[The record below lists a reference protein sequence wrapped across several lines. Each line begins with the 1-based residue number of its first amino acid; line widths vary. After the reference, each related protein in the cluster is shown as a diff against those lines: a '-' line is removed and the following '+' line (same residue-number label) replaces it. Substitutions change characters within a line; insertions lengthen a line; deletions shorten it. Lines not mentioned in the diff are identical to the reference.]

1 MKRILILMLF
11 LSKCAF
17 GQTGQSAINE
27 CNNIVYTP
35 MSAKPDFNTM
45 LAGVKYAVIE
55 SEAKINGHVPAINAL
70 YDYLKAL
77 GFDNVTTL
85 ADHQP
90 TDNIAEEIMV
100 SIGFDYN
107 LQDFSNITMS
117 FYSPATEYA
126 WEFSTKM
133 VARGGVYSDP
143 KANFGKA
150 LRDMHGF
157 QKGAFNSLYT
167 VQLAK
172 RQTCWTE
179 ALLRSDIQ
187 VKGCDKLEGVYEGT
201 SNTAQMS
208 KYRVG
213 LRRMNGQYYLIY
225 FSGAPNKS
233 NWVEGEIKATLESTA
248 TPSLFK
254 AKWVM
259 ANKTENDNFYVSFE
273 NGIMNLIDPNSKK
286 QIFIKMFPSMS
297 ENVSIPTEN
306 TSSGT
311 GFALSSN
318 GYIVTNYHVTNGANS
333 IKVRGINGDFSK
345 TFAAQ
350 VVIEDKNND
359 LSIIKINDSHFTSL
373 GNIPYVIANKT
384 VDVGSTIFVLGYPL
398 RATMGNEV
406 KLTNGIISAKSGF
419 QGDVTSYQVN
429 ASVQPGNSGG
439 PLFDSKGNIVG
450 VINAKHLGAEN
461 VSYAIKTSYLYNL
474 IDLMPNPPKLQTINI
489 VSGKP
494 LTEQVK
500 YLNHFTY
507 ILEINN

>member
-1 MKRILILMLF
+1 MLF
-11 LSKCAF
+11 LSQYAF
-17 GQTGQSAINE
+17 GQTSKSYINE

-35 MSAKPDFNTM
+35 MSAKLDFSTM

-70 YDYLKAL
+70 YEYLKAL
-77 GFDNVTTL
+77 GFENENITDL
-85 ADHQP
+85 ANYEQP
-90 TDNIAEEIMV
+90 NNIAEEIRV
-100 SIGFDYN
+100 NIGFDYN
-107 LQDFSNITMS
+107 LQDYSNITMN
-117 FYSPATEYA
+117 FYSQATGYD
-126 WEFSTKM
+126 WNFSTKM
-133 VARGGVYSDP
+133 VAKGGIYSDP
-143 KANFGKA
+143 KANFGEA
-150 LRDMHGF
+150 LRDMYGL
-157 QKGAFNSLYT
+157 QKGAFNSQYT
-167 VQLAK
+167 TQLAK
-172 RQTCWTE
+172 WQTCLTE
-179 ALLRSDIQ
+179 ALLRNDIQ
-187 VKGCDKLEGVYEGT
+187 VKGCDKLEGIYEAT
-201 SNTAQMS
+201 ANTANAP

-225 FSGAPNKS
+225 FSGASNKD
-233 NWVEGEIKATLESTA
+233 NWIEGEVKATLESTA

-259 ANKTENDNFYVSFE
+259 ANKSENDNFYVSFE
-273 NGIMNLIDPNSKK
+273 NGIMNLINPKSEKE
-286 QIFIKMFPSMS
+286 IYIKMFPSLS
-297 ENVSIPTEN
+297 ENVSIPTESA
-306 TSSGT
+306 SSGT

-318 GYIVTNYHVTNGANS
+318 GYIVTNYHVTHGANS

-350 VVIEDKNND
+350 VIIEDKNND
-359 LSIIKINDSHFTSL
+359 LSIMKINDSHFTSL
-373 GNIPYVIANKT
+373 GTIPYVIANKT

-439 PLFDSKGNIVG
+439 PLFDSKGNIIG

-474 IDLMPNPPKLQTINI
+474 IDLMPNPPKLQAVNI

-507 ILEINN
+507 IIEINN